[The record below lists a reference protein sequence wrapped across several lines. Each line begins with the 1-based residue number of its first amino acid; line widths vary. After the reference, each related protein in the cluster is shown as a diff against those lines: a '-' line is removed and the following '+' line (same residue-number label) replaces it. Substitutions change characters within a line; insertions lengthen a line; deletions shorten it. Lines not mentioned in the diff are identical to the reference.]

1 MQQFAPG
8 DALVALGCPRKV
20 DGLLNRHLF
29 GADIQRFAFRRLAA
43 NLHLQNALA
52 AGLPGL
58 HGQAGQ
64 GKAAADIQDGLP
76 CARQRQVDRTGQGL
90 FLGGH
95 AGQAG

>member
-58 HGQAGQ
+58 HGQA
-64 GKAAADIQDGLP
+64 AADIQDGLP
-76 CARQRQVDRTGQGL
+76 CARQRQVDLTGQGL